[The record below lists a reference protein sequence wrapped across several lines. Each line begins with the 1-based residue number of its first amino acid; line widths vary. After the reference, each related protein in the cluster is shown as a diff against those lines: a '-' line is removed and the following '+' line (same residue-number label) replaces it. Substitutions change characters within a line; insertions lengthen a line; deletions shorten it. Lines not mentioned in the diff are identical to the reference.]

1 VNTRGL
7 LKVVWGEGLVR
18 TRRGLVNTAAG
29 CIVLSA
35 ALAAAQAPTSQ
46 SPVPV
51 ASTPQPS
58 PEAPLTG
65 VTPPP
70 GYVIGPDDVLSIV
83 VWREKEMSSEV
94 VVRPDG
100 KISLPLVND
109 LQAAGL
115 TPEQLRSAVEK
126 AAGKW
131 VKEPDATVIVKT
143 INSRKV
149 SILGNVGKAGTYP
162 LTGEM
167 TVLQLIAQA
176 GGLQEYADSKGITI
190 MRKQDG
196 RDVTLKFNYKDV
208 VKGKNLEQNISLK
221 PGDTVIVP

>member
-1 VNTRGL
+1 VNRRIVP
-7 LKVVWGEGLVR
+7 KAVWGNGVVR
-18 TRRGLVNTAAG
+18 LPLHVASIVAISCYVFSASVAGAQTTTAQ
-29 CIVLSA
+29 SP
-35 ALAAAQAPTSQ
+35 AAAEPA
-46 SPVPV
+46 
-51 ASTPQPS
+51 PQPAQS
-58 PEAPLTG
+58 APAG

-70 GYVIGPDDVLSIV
+70 GYVIGADDVLSIV

-126 AAGKW
+126 AAAKW

-176 GGLQEYADSKGITI
+176 GGLQEYADAKGITI

-208 VKGKNLEQNISLK
+208 VKGKNLQQNVSLK

>member
-1 VNTRGL
+1 VSTRVVP
-7 LKVVWGEGLVR
+7 KVVWGNGVACM
-18 TRRGLVNTAAG
+18 RRGLVSTAAG

-58 PEAPLTG
+58 PEGPPTG

-176 GGLQEYADSKGITI
+176 GGLQEYADAKGITI